1 MYEKN
6 TYNFIKLSIIASL
19 SVIGGMF
26 VGNNVLADSTS
37 TDSQTV
43 STLQKEDINSWMP
56 DKNVQNIVAKSL
68 GKNSFC
74 FNKI

>member
-1 MYEKN
+1 MRKN

-43 STLQKEDINSWMP
+43 STLQKEDINSWMQI
-56 DKNVQNIVAKSL
+56 KIYRILLQNL
-68 GKNSFC
+68 
-74 FNKI
+74 